1 MIPQLRNYAVPIV
14 IDIDSPTRIRLLARL
29 GHQFSDASLLDLA
42 LSHRSCGKHNNERL
56 EFLGDSLLGYV
67 IGEELYERFPE
78 ATEGELSRLRSVL
91 VKGETLAVMARE
103 FDLGPSLKLGEGEM
117 KSGGFRRDSILAD
130 TVEAIIGAILKDA
143 DFATAKTCILAWYQD
158 RLNAPDLFN
167 TLKDSKTQLQEMM
180 QARQL
185 DLPEY
190 QIIETKGDAHS
201 QRFVVRCSVP
211 LFNTMTQA
219 EASNRRKAE
228 KLAAAEAIA
237 IIEQKG
243 T

>member
-1 MIPQLRNYAVPIV
+1 MIDKEA
-14 IDIDSPTRIRLLARL
+14 PTRIRLLARL
-29 GHQFSDASLLDLA
+29 GHQFADTGLLDLA

-67 IGEELYERFPE
+67 IGEELYERFPQ

-130 TVEAIIGAILKDA
+130 AVEAIIGAILKDA
-143 DFATAKTCILAWYQD
+143 DFATAKACVLAWYQD
-158 RLNAPDLFN
+158 RLNDPSLFN
-167 TLKDSKTQLQEMM
+167 TLKDSKTQLQELM
-180 QARQL
+180 QARQM
-185 DLPEY
+185 DLPDY
-190 QIIETKGDAHS
+190 QIVETKGDAHS

-211 LFNTMTQA
+211 LFNTVTQA

-243 T
+243 A